1 MIVPVVLNQS
11 LCVSLFYTRSK
22 HIYLNISPE
31 KALKILLDFEMEI
44 LYFISV
50 NCDSETEYI
59 FIKDL
64 LNLAFCCVVYIRYIC
79 YTIQIIMYN

>member
-31 KALKILLDFEMEI
+31 KALLDFEMEI

-50 NCDSETEYI
+50 NCDNETEYI

-64 LNLAFCCVVYIRYIC
+64 LNLAFCWIVYIRYIC